1 MKKIIA
7 ALLLMATCLVF
18 VTSCGT
24 LDAEKATEKLQKEG
38 CTVVALGTSEEVNE
52 KYKDIGLKT
61 LTSVTN
67 ALIADETQDYVI
79 VFFCNNEKN
88 AGYLEEE
95 LDAILDNEETLKK
108 LFGQTE
114 LIHIEDYKVDSN
126 KNVVAIGHEFL
137 VDTAL

>member
-1 MKKIIA
+1 MKKIISA
-7 ALLLMATCLVF
+7 ILLMATCLVF
-18 VTSCGT
+18 ITSCGT
-24 LDAEKATEKLQKEG
+24 LDAAKATEKLEKEG
-38 CTVVALGTSEEVNE
+38 CTVVALGTVDEVNE
-52 KYKDIGLKT
+52 KFKDMGIKT

-95 LDAILDNEETLKK
+95 LEEMIDNEETLKK

-114 LIHIEDYKVDSN
+114 LVHIDDYKVDSK